1 MNTLY
6 KYKKIVEKYFV
17 TYQNGD
23 VHIGFG
29 DVSSSKRVRYAGN
42 KASMRR
48 TGNVSDSRRPPDIVG
63 KCSEVERWAAAEWL
77 LLVRM
82 AKIELSVKN
91 KLYK

>member
-6 KYKKIVEKYFV
+6 KYKKIVEKYFL

-42 KASMRR
+42 KVSMRR

-63 KCSEVERWAAAEWL
+63 KCSEVVGNRT
-77 LLVRM
+77 VGSCRM
-82 AKIELSVKN
+82 ASFSANGKN
-91 KLYK
+91 

>member
-6 KYKKIVEKYFV
+6 KYKKIVEKYFL
-17 TYQNGD
+17 TYQNGG

-48 TGNVSDSRRPPDIVG
+48 TGDGSG
-63 KCSEVERWAAAEWL
+63 
-77 LLVRM
+77 
-82 AKIELSVKN
+82 
-91 KLYK
+91 